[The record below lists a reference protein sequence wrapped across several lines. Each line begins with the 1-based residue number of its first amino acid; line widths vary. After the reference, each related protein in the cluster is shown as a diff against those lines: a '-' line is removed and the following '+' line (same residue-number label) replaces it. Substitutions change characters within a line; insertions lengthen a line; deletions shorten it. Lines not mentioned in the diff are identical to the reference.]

1 MITQIQLFQIGTFTF
16 KLKHLLIIGVLI
28 LSFSTSLM
36 LRSQVLDYGSEL
48 HEFDPFFN
56 FRATEFLV
64 NNGLVEYYN
73 WHDVK
78 SWYPNGR
85 DISATSQVMLH
96 VTAATTYQIFGSN
109 MELYD
114 FTILFPGIVGAL
126 TTIIIFAL
134 VRVIGG
140 TTAGLFASLFFAI
153 SVPIIIRGFMGWF
166 KSEPLGLFYG
176 LFGLYLFLSGIK
188 SDNKKITLSKL
199 IGGGIF
205 MALGFASWGGI
216 QFFIIPIC
224 IFIFVLPFLRKDFGF
239 LIWSIP
245 AFVISLL
252 LTTMVFE
259 RPGVDFVLGLGGFAL
274 ILPTI
279 FLITCSF
286 VQKFSK
292 SENQIRNYL
301 ILLLTIILIGAFLI
315 MFNTENQFL
324 QYPNYRYLN
333 VINPFL
339 TTTNPLVNSVSEHS
353 VTSTYYS
360 FFMHSVLMIFAG
372 LGSWII
378 FNKIKF
384 ESSKDFPKHL
394 IEFWIIFNKIKF
406 ESSKDFPKDLMVF
419 VLIFGLVGAYVGSA
433 FVRLELFT
441 SLSIIFLSS
450 IGLSIII
457 REILNCKNQLHPI
470 RNNIIKF
477 SYVGG
482 ILILIIIPLTF
493 SASNWNSILDTP
505 AIILNGGSIY
515 NVVTNDWKESLEW
528 IKLNTP
534 PDSIILSWWD
544 YGYWITT
551 MSERTTLVDNATIDS
566 KQIQK
571 VANIL
576 LSSPDDAWNMLQETG
591 SDYVVIFVSGQ
602 KFSSSDENL
611 LYLLDGGGDEL
622 KKMWFMKIAGVPVEK
637 YLHSDGISGTDY
649 FWNETLL
656 GKMIPFSLVAYTHPN
671 NNQIS
676 LTYVPGFTGI
686 YTDDIKYSEDDNGPL
701 QLVYTSSSFI
711 ERKPGPLIGVFV
723 YEINKNYVP
732 SQNSL
737 HSKFIE

>member
-1 MITQIQLFQIGTFTF
+1 MITQIQLFKIRNFNF

-64 NNGLVEYYN
+64 NNGLVEYYD

-96 VTAATTYQIFGSN
+96 VTAATTYQIFGGN

-114 FTILFPGIVGAL
+114 FTILFPGVVGAL
-126 TTIIIFAL
+126 TAIIIFAL

-140 TTAGLFASLFFAI
+140 TTAGLFASLLFAI

-188 SDNKKITLSKL
+188 SDNKKITVSKL
-199 IGGGIF
+199 IGGGIL
-205 MALGFASWGGI
+205 MAFGLASWGGI
-216 QFFIIPIC
+216 QFFMIPIG
-224 IFIFVLPFLRKDFGF
+224 IFIFTLPFLRKDLGF

-245 AFVISLL
+245 VFVVSLL
-252 LTTMVFE
+252 LTIMVFD
-259 RPGVDFVLGLGGFAL
+259 RPGVDFVLGLGGISL
-274 ILPTI
+274 ILPTV
-279 FLITCSF
+279 FLIMCSF
-286 VQKFSK
+286 IQKFTTSK
-292 SENQIRNYL
+292 NHIRNFL
-301 ILLLTIILIGAFLI
+301 ILLLTIILIGSFVI
-315 MFNTENQFL
+315 IFNTENQFL
-324 QYPNYRYLN
+324 QYPSYRYLN
-333 VINPFL
+333 AINPFL
-339 TTTNPLVNSVSEHS
+339 TTTNLLIDSVAEHS
-353 VTSTYYS
+353 TTTIYYS
-360 FFMHSVLMIFAG
+360 FSIHSILMIFAG

-384 ESSKDFPKHL
+384 ASSKDFPKHL

-406 ESSKDFPKDLMVF
+406 ASSKDFPKDLMVF

-450 IGLSIII
+450 IGLSIITK
-457 REILNCKNQLHPI
+457 EILNCKKQLHPI
-470 RNNIIKF
+470 RNKIIKF

-482 ILILIIIPLTF
+482 ILILIIIPFLF
-493 SASNWNSILDTP
+493 PASNWISILDTP
-505 AIILNGGSIY
+505 AVILNGGSTY
-515 NVVTNDWKESLEW
+515 NVATNDWIESLEW

-534 PDSIILSWWD
+534 SDSIILSWWD

-551 MSERTTLVDNATIDS
+551 ISERTTLVDNATIDS

-576 LSSPDDAWNMLQETG
+576 LSPPDDAWNMLQETD
-591 SDYVVIFVSGQ
+591 SDYVLIFVAGQ
-602 KFSSSDENL
+602 KFSSSDDDL
-611 LYLLDGGGDEL
+611 LYLIDGGGDES

-656 GKMIPFSLVAYTHPN
+656 GKIIPFSLVAYIHPN

-701 QLVYTSSSFI
+701 QLVYASSSFI
-711 ERKPGPLIGVFV
+711 ERKSGPMIGVFV
-723 YEINKNYVP
+723 YEINKNYIP
-732 SQNSL
+732 S
-737 HSKFIE
+737 

>member
-1 MITQIQLFQIGTFTF
+1 MITQIQLFKIRNFNF

-36 LRSQVLDYGSEL
+36 LRSQVLDYGYEL

-64 NNGLVEYYN
+64 NNGLVEYYD

-96 VTAATTYQIFGSN
+96 VTAATTYQIFGGN

-114 FTILFPGIVGAL
+114 FTILFPGVVGAL
-126 TTIIIFAL
+126 TAIIIFAL

-140 TTAGLFASLFFAI
+140 TTAGLFASLLFAI

-188 SDNKKITLSKL
+188 SDNKKITVSKL
-199 IGGGIF
+199 IGGGIL
-205 MALGFASWGGI
+205 MAFGLASWGGI
-216 QFFIIPIC
+216 QFFVIPIG
-224 IFIFVLPFLRKDFGF
+224 IFIFVFPFLRRDFGF

-245 AFVISLL
+245 AFVVSLL
-252 LTTMVFE
+252 FTTMVFE
-259 RPGVDFVLGLGGFAL
+259 RPGMDFVLGLGGFSL

-279 FLITCSF
+279 FLIICSF

-292 SENQIRNYL
+292 SENQIRNCL
-301 ILLLTIILIGAFLI
+301 ILLLTVILIGLFI
-315 MFNTENQFL
+315 IIFNTENQFL
-324 QYPNYRYLN
+324 QYPSYRYLN

-339 TTTNPLVNSVSEHS
+339 TTTNPLVDSVAEHS
-353 VTSTYYS
+353 TTTTYYS
-360 FFMHSVLMIFAG
+360 FFVHSVLMIFAG
-372 LGSWII
+372 LGS
-378 FNKIKF
+378 
-384 ESSKDFPKHL
+384 
-394 IEFWIIFNKIKF
+394 WIIFNKIKF

-441 SLSIIFLSS
+441 SISIIFLSS

-457 REILNCKNQLHPI
+457 REILNCKNQLHLI

-493 SASNWNSILDTP
+493 SASNWVSILDTP
-505 AIILNGGSIY
+505 AVILNGGSIY

-576 LSSPDDAWNMLQETG
+576 LSSPDDAWNMLQETD
-591 SDYVVIFVSGQ
+591 SDYVMIFVAGQ
-602 KFSSSDENL
+602 KFSSSDDDL
-611 LYLLDGGGDEL
+611 LYLLDGGGDES
-622 KKMWFMKIAGVPVEK
+622 KKMWFMKIADVPVEK

-656 GKMIPFSLVAYTHPN
+656 GKIIPFSLVAYTHPN

-701 QLVYTSSSFI
+701 QLVYTSSSFV
-711 ERKPGPLIGVFV
+711 EQKPGPLIGVFV
-723 YEINKNYVP
+723 YEINKNYIP

-737 HSKFIE
+737 HSKLTE

>member
-1 MITQIQLFQIGTFTF
+1 MITQIQLFKIRNFNF

-36 LRSQVLDYGSEL
+36 LRSQVLDYGYEL

-64 NNGLVEYYN
+64 NNGLVEYYD

-96 VTAATTYQIFGSN
+96 VTAATTYQIFGGN

-114 FTILFPGIVGAL
+114 FTILFPGVVGAL
-126 TTIIIFAL
+126 TAIIIFAL

-140 TTAGLFASLFFAI
+140 TTAGLFASLLFAI

-188 SDNKKITLSKL
+188 SDNKKITVSKL
-199 IGGGIF
+199 IGGGIL
-205 MALGFASWGGI
+205 MAFGLTSWGGI
-216 QFFIIPIC
+216 QFFMIPIG
-224 IFIFVLPFLRKDFGF
+224 IFIFTLPFLRKDLGF

-245 AFVISLL
+245 VFVVSLL
-252 LTTMVFE
+252 LTIMVFD
-259 RPGVDFVLGLGGFAL
+259 RPGVDFVLGLGGISL
-274 ILPTI
+274 ILPTV
-279 FLITCSF
+279 FLIMCSF
-286 VQKFSK
+286 IQKFTTSK
-292 SENQIRNYL
+292 NHIRNFL
-301 ILLLTIILIGAFLI
+301 ILLLTIILIGSFVI
-315 MFNTENQFL
+315 IFNTENQFL
-324 QYPNYRYLN
+324 QYPSYRYLN
-333 VINPFL
+333 AINPFL
-339 TTTNPLVNSVSEHS
+339 TTTNLLIDSVAEHS
-353 VTSTYYS
+353 TTTIYYS
-360 FFMHSVLMIFAG
+360 FSIHSILMIFAG

-384 ESSKDFPKHL
+384 ASSKDFPKHL

-406 ESSKDFPKDLMVF
+406 ASSKDFPKDLMVF

-450 IGLSIII
+450 IGLSIITK
-457 REILNCKNQLHPI
+457 EILNCKKQLHPI
-470 RNNIIKF
+470 RNKIIKF

-482 ILILIIIPLTF
+482 ILILIIIPFLF
-493 SASNWNSILDTP
+493 PASNWISILDTP
-505 AIILNGGSIY
+505 AVILNGGSTY
-515 NVVTNDWKESLEW
+515 NVATNDWIESLEW

-534 PDSIILSWWD
+534 SDSIILSWWD

-551 MSERTTLVDNATIDS
+551 ISERTTLVDNATIDS

-576 LSSPDDAWNMLQETG
+576 LSPPDDAWNMLQETD
-591 SDYVVIFVSGQ
+591 SDYVLIFVAGQ
-602 KFSSSDENL
+602 KFSSSDDDL
-611 LYLLDGGGDEL
+611 LYLIDGGGDES

-656 GKMIPFSLVAYTHPN
+656 GKIIPFSLVAYIHPN

-701 QLVYTSSSFI
+701 QLVYASSSFI
-711 ERKPGPLIGVFV
+711 ERKSGPMIGVFV
-723 YEINKNYVP
+723 YEINKNYIP
-732 SQNSL
+732 S
-737 HSKFIE
+737 

>member
-1 MITQIQLFQIGTFTF
+1 MITQIHLFKIRNFNF

-36 LRSQVLDYGSEL
+36 LRSQVLDYGYEL

-64 NNGLVEYYN
+64 NNGLVEYYD

-96 VTAATTYQIFGSN
+96 VTAATTYQIFGGN

-114 FTILFPGIVGAL
+114 FTILFPGVVGAL
-126 TTIIIFAL
+126 TAIIIFAL

-140 TTAGLFASLFFAI
+140 TTAGLFASLLFAI

-188 SDNKKITLSKL
+188 SDNKKITVSKL
-199 IGGGIF
+199 IGGGIL
-205 MALGFASWGGI
+205 MAFGLASWGGI
-216 QFFIIPIC
+216 QFFMIPIG
-224 IFIFVLPFLRKDFGF
+224 IFIFTLPFLRKDLGF

-245 AFVISLL
+245 VFVVSLL
-252 LTTMVFE
+252 LTIMVFD
-259 RPGVDFVLGLGGFAL
+259 RPGVDFVLGLGGISL
-274 ILPTI
+274 ILPTV
-279 FLITCSF
+279 FLIMCSF
-286 VQKFSK
+286 IQKFTTSK
-292 SENQIRNYL
+292 NHIRNFL
-301 ILLLTIILIGAFLI
+301 ILLLTIILIGSFVI
-315 MFNTENQFL
+315 IFNTENQFL
-324 QYPNYRYLN
+324 QYPSYRYLN
-333 VINPFL
+333 AINPFL
-339 TTTNPLVNSVSEHS
+339 TTTNLLIDSVAEHS
-353 VTSTYYS
+353 TTTIYYS
-360 FFMHSVLMIFAG
+360 FSIHSILMIFAG

-384 ESSKDFPKHL
+384 ASSKDFPKHL

-406 ESSKDFPKDLMVF
+406 ASSKDFPKDLMVF

-450 IGLSIII
+450 IGLSIITK
-457 REILNCKNQLHPI
+457 EILNCKKQLHPI
-470 RNNIIKF
+470 RNKIIKF

-482 ILILIIIPLTF
+482 ILILIIIPFLF
-493 SASNWNSILDTP
+493 PASNWISILDTP
-505 AIILNGGSIY
+505 AVILNGGSTY
-515 NVVTNDWKESLEW
+515 NVATNDWIESLEW

-534 PDSIILSWWD
+534 SDSIILSWWD

-551 MSERTTLVDNATIDS
+551 ISERTTLVDNATIDS

-576 LSSPDDAWNMLQETG
+576 LSPPDDAWNMLQETD
-591 SDYVVIFVSGQ
+591 SD
-602 KFSSSDENL
+602 
-611 LYLLDGGGDEL
+611 
-622 KKMWFMKIAGVPVEK
+622 
-637 YLHSDGISGTDY
+637 
-649 FWNETLL
+649 
-656 GKMIPFSLVAYTHPN
+656 
-671 NNQIS
+671 
-676 LTYVPGFTGI
+676 
-686 YTDDIKYSEDDNGPL
+686 
-701 QLVYTSSSFI
+701 
-711 ERKPGPLIGVFV
+711 
-723 YEINKNYVP
+723 
-732 SQNSL
+732 
-737 HSKFIE
+737 